1 MNEGEVLVVGGT
13 SDARALCRQLDAANV
28 AYTLSVATP
37 AGKALA
43 GDIKGQVRCGR
54 LEYGQMVAWLKENR
68 TRWVIDASH
77 PYAEM
82 VSHNL
87 LRACETAGVL
97 LSRYQRPEQLSNLT
111 HPLLY
116 TARSIAD
123 ACEIARR
130 FGPRVLLTTGSKDLA
145 VWRAGLA
152 EKTLLAAS
160 CPDRDLFRA
169 FTSGMIIRKLR
180 QRDGIDIDT
189 PLQALQKL
197 AAQGYQD
204 VAIQSLHII
213 NGDEYEKIVREVQ
226 LLRPLFTRLTLGV
239 PLLSSHNDYVQ
250 LMQALRQQMPSL
262 RQTEKVVFMG
272 HGASHHAFAAYA
284 CLDHMMTA
292 QRFPARV
299 GAVESYPEVDIL
311 IDSLRDEGV
320 TGVHLMP
327 LMLVAGDHAINDMAS
342 DDGDSWKMRF
352 NAAGIPAT
360 PWLSGLGENPAI
372 RAMFVAH
379 LHQALNMAVEEAA

>member
-1 MNEGEVLVVGGT
+1 MKKALLVVSFGT
-13 SDARALCRQLDAANV
+13 SYHDTCEKNIV
-28 AYTLSVATP
+28 
-37 AGKALA
+37 
-43 GDIKGQVRCGR
+43 
-54 LEYGQMVAWLKENR
+54 
-68 TRWVIDASH
+68 
-77 PYAEM
+77 
-82 VSHNL
+82 
-87 LRACETAGVL
+87 ACE
-97 LSRYQRPEQLSNLT
+97 R
-111 HPLLY
+111 
-116 TARSIAD
+116 D
-123 ACEIARR
+123 
-130 FGPRVLLTTGSKDLA
+130 
-145 VWRAGLA
+145 
-152 EKTLLAAS
+152 LAAS

-292 QRFPARV
+292 QRFPAR
-299 GAVESYPEVDIL
+299 AQP
-311 IDSLRDEGV
+311 R
-320 TGVHLMP
+320 HLSM
-327 LMLVAGDHAINDMAS
+327 GRRAS
-342 DDGDSWKMRF
+342 
-352 NAAGIPAT
+352 AP
-360 PWLSGLGENPAI
+360 
-372 RAMFVAH
+372 
-379 LHQALNMAVEEAA
+379 